1 MVSAS
6 PTRPPLRLGPPLAL
20 TLAALSTCAIAVQVF
35 LAGLN
40 VFLGPRWWGWH
51 IVFGH
56 SVGVLLLVQAAATWL
71 TRMPPRSRWLSLGMV
86 ALFGLQYNVRMLA
99 SLMEAPYLIP
109 LHAVNALA
117 LFWIAT
123 TLAAWARQA
132 GHEAQASDGRVS
144 DPHGPG

>member
-6 PTRPPLRLGPPLAL
+6 PTRPPRRVGPPLVL
-20 TLAALSTCAIAVQVF
+20 TLAALSAGAIAVQVF

-51 IVFGH
+51 IAFGH
-56 SVGVLLLVQAAATWL
+56 GVGVLLLVQAAATWL
-71 TRMPPRSRWLSLGMV
+71 TRMPARSRWLSLGMV
-86 ALFGLQYNVRMLA
+86 ALFCLQYNARTLA
-99 SLMEAPYLIP
+99 SLLDAPYLIP

-123 TLAAWARQA
+123 TLAGWARQA
-132 GHEAQASDGRVS
+132 GRETQPSDG
-144 DPHGPG
+144 